1 MINLLLLH
9 HVKYYCRY
17 PSGYPISMDMDC
29 GRALSTVACT
39 FKFTN
44 KDDDTYYLLKR
55 NTPLDGLYSPFVT
68 VSCDGVPIQYE
79 GIIVHYAPLS
89 KNEFVPLRV
98 GESISATVQLTDA
111 FTFSSDGI
119 YTITYANPL
128 QVISE
133 EQMDL
138 QSVAAIAHKI
148 QVSEAVTINLE
159 NTHLLTRPEPEQSS
173 TNGESETVY
182 IESCSSATLVNGN
195 SGQRT
200 NATNAHKKLC
210 AQFGKARDAV
220 KNDTMYVT
228 WFGTYTTTRS
238 DKVKSV
244 LKTCKDGITGNT
256 VTYDMAGPSCKSDW
270 NAYVN
275 RNDGKKKVFLCP
287 NWHNGIRDLYCRKSD
302 GHASKESILAHEWT
316 HKFANTEDYDTYGAE
331 ANMEMA
337 RNDPDKAVN
346 HADSYEYYYCLAA

>member
-1 MINLLLLH
+1 
-9 HVKYYCRY
+9 
-17 PSGYPISMDMDC
+17 MDMDC

-44 KDDDTYYLLKR
+44 RHDGTYYLLKR

-68 VSCDGVPIQYE
+68 VSRDGVPVQYE

-138 QSVAAIAHKI
+138 QSVAVIAHKI

-159 NTHLLTRPEPEQSS
+159 NTHLLARPEPEQSS

-195 SGQRT
+195 SDQRT

-210 AQFGKARDAV
+210 DQFGKARDAV
-220 KNDTMYVT
+220 KNDTMYRT

-238 DKVKSV
+238 NKVKSV

-256 VTYDMAGPSCKSDW
+256 VIYDMNGPSCKSDW
-270 NAYVN
+270 NAYN
-275 RNDGKKKVFLCP
+275 NPGGERKVFLCP
-287 NWHNGIRDLYCRKSD
+287 NWHNGIRDLYCRTGD

-316 HKFANTEDYDTYGAE
+316 HEFAYTQDYDTYGAE
-331 ANMEMA
+331 ANKQMA
-337 RNDPDKAVN
+337 KNDPDKAVN